1 MEQTKT
7 YRNYKENSKDKFVRY
22 SEEAEMYYVSV
33 LKILQMAKDVKA
45 CYKLGQAV
53 LVNLEIF
60 DKYLETFHIV
70 DDDFHGKSTK
80 ANNKGIYAF

>member
-45 CYKLGQAV
+45 CYKLG
-53 LVNLEIF
+53 
-60 DKYLETFHIV
+60 
-70 DDDFHGKSTK
+70 
-80 ANNKGIYAF
+80 